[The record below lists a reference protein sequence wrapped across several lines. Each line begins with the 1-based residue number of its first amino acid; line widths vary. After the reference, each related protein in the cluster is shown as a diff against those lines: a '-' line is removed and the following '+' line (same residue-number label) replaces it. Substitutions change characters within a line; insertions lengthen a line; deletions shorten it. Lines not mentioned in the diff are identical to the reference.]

1 MTLTFNP
8 DKYKQLL
15 TQYQP
20 KLIRTE
26 AENEEALLVIEELM
40 SRPQK
45 TPEEDELYELLVF
58 LVEKFE
64 TEFYQPLIAATP
76 FSMLTLLMEQKNLSK
91 TDIYALFQDELDW
104 ERLSNNTVIIT
115 PSQAKV
121 LGDFFGID
129 KNLFIKSL

>member
-15 TQYQP
+15 TKYQP
-20 KLIRTE
+20 KLIRNE
-26 AENEEALLVIEELM
+26 AENEEALLVIEDLM

-64 TEFYQPLIAATP
+64 TEFYQPGQDATP

-91 TDIYALFQDELDW
+91 TDISALFQDELDW
-104 ERLSNNTVIIT
+104 EGLSNNTVIIT
-115 PSQAKV
+115 PSQAKI

-129 KNLFIKSL
+129 KSLFIKSL

>member
-1 MTLTFNP
+1 MTLTFNQ

-26 AENEEALLVIEELM
+26 AENEEALLVIEDLM
-40 SRPQK
+40 NRPQR

-64 TEFYQPLIAATP
+64 TEFY
-76 FSMLTLLMEQKNLSK
+76 
-91 TDIYALFQDELDW
+91 
-104 ERLSNNTVIIT
+104 
-115 PSQAKV
+115 
-121 LGDFFGID
+121 
-129 KNLFIKSL
+129 